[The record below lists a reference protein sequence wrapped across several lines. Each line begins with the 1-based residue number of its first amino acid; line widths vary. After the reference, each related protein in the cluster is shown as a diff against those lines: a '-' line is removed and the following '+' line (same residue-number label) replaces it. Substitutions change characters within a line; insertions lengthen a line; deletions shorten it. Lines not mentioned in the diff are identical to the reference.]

1 MFYETKSNQ
10 HGLPHD
16 PYLSCIVPRP
26 IGWITTLDRDGGL
39 NLAPFSFFNGVASNP
54 RQVMFGAGNQH
65 VEGGVTDT
73 QKNAEDTGE
82 FVANMVTWEVRDQM
96 NVTSE
101 HVARSVDEA
110 ALAGPELEPSQLV
123 KPPRVKASPIHL
135 ECVYLQ
141 TVELEAEDP
150 LWPNFMVIGKVIGVH
165 IRDEVLTDGIVDLS
179 KFTPLARLG
188 YMDYS
193 VVNNTFTLAFPD
205 FDPDYKWYGLRD
217 DKPEG
222 KGTPADRA

>member
-101 HVARSVDEA
+101 HVARSDTRRNRLNTIKAPTARNREA
-110 ALAGPELEPSQLV
+110 IWENSTRAKSSSKIPNRPSSCPSRPSKCSGRGGGGKSRYRVRSSNV
-123 KPPRVKASPIHL
+123 KPMSRCIRSSNVMHTLQCAVSIPRPRRRRRAS
-135 ECVYLQ
+135 
-141 TVELEAEDP
+141 
-150 LWPNFMVIGKVIGVH
+150 
-165 IRDEVLTDGIVDLS
+165 
-179 KFTPLARLG
+179 AR
-188 YMDYS
+188 S
-193 VVNNTFTLAFPD
+193 
-205 FDPDYKWYGLRD
+205 RR
-217 DKPEG
+217 EH
-222 KGTPADRA
+222 PAPAP